1 MEQFDALL
9 AQTIDSTLGLRCTL
23 FGYQYSEI
31 LRSLMCVYLCGGS
44 CVEDIST
51 HLMKHLSLHPTLRTC
66 SADTILRAIGELT
79 CKNITYKSASGK
91 SYDFNTADKMNCL
104 LVKALLAT
112 GQLKSGQE
120 YDFGLRATSRIKTFV
135 FKFISVPAKW
145 IKTSR
150 RHVLNIYSDN
160 YAYANLFKTDFG

>member
-1 MEQFDALL
+1 MAKVQIKSEKLTPFGGIFSVMEQFDALL
-9 AQTIDSTLGLRCTL
+9 AQTIDSSLGLRCTM

-44 CVEDIST
+44 CVEDVTT
-51 HLMKHLSLHPTLRTC
+51 HLMKHLSLHRILQSSWWQGTHLRWHE
-66 SADTILRAIGELT
+66 RNFYKAI
-79 CKNITYKSASGK
+79 
-91 SYDFNTADKMNCL
+91 M
-104 LVKALLAT
+104 
-112 GQLKSGQE
+112 QRLKTHE
-120 YDFGLRATSRIKTFV
+120 FGLRAISRIKTVV

-160 YAYANLFKTDFG
+160 NAYANLFKTDFG